1 MAQIYVLTKL
11 FDQSEYREDFRKGF
25 LFMRKLKEFSA
36 MEEDTP
42 EKRGDKDEGISVHY
56 QPGQHKVMLNG
67 VETEGLAG
75 PTTIKTGKAIESF
88 AFCMYAVN
96 SGDYTTFTDSD
107 VPAFKNSLK
116 INADAAALGN
126 EMLVILNCEEF
137 IRRMTKAFASKNIY
151 HRYDLVKYFDPA
163 TFHCKIED
171 KEVGFW
177 KRNIYQKQN
186 EYRIIA
192 DIPSTD
198 GTVKFTIGDLSD
210 ITMATT
216 PEEFNE
222 KLEIRLEKII
232 TQPKYDQAFQL

>member
-1 MAQIYVLTKL
+1 MTQIYVLAKL
-11 FDQSEYREDFRKGF
+11 FDRTEYREDFRKGF

-42 EKRGDKDEGISVHY
+42 EKRGDKLEAISIHY
-56 QPGQHKVMLNG
+56 QPGQHKVIYDGHELTDMC
-67 VETEGLAG
+67 A

-88 AFCMYAVN
+88 AFCMYASH
-96 SGDYTTFTDSD
+96 SGDYTTFTDSE

-126 EMLVILNCEEF
+126 EMLVILNGEEF
-137 IRRMTKAFASKNIY
+137 IRRLTKAFCSKNIY
-151 HRYDLVKYFDPA
+151 HRHSLVKYFEPA
-163 TFHCKIED
+163 TFHGKIKED
-171 KEVGFW
+171 EVGFW
-177 KRNIYQKQN
+177 KRNIYQNQN

-192 DIPSTD
+192 DIPSTNS
-198 GTVKFTIGDLSD
+198 TYLFNIGDLSD

-222 KLEIRLEKII
+222 KMEIRLDK
-232 TQPKYDQAFQL
+232 

>member
-1 MAQIYVLTKL
+1 MTQIYRLAKL
-11 FDQSEYREDFRKGF
+11 FDQPEYREDFRKGF
-25 LFMRKLKEFSA
+25 LFMRKLKEFSD

-42 EKRGDKDEGISVHY
+42 EKRGDKLEAISIHY
-56 QPGQHKVMLNG
+56 QPGQHKIIADG
-67 VETEGLAG
+67 IETEGLAG
-75 PTTIKTGKAIESF
+75 PTTIKMNKDLESF
-88 AFCMYAVN
+88 AFCMYAVH
-96 SGDYTTFTDSD
+96 SGACTTYTDSE
-107 VPAFKNSLK
+107 VPSFKNSLK

-151 HRYDLVKYFDPA
+151 HRYGLVKYFDPA

-192 DIPSTD
+192 DIPSSN
-198 GTVKFTIGDLSD
+198 GTFLFDIGDLSD
-210 ITMATT
+210 ITMATS
-216 PEEFNE
+216 PEEFKE
-222 KLEIRLEKII
+222 KMEISLK
-232 TQPKYDQAFQL
+232 K